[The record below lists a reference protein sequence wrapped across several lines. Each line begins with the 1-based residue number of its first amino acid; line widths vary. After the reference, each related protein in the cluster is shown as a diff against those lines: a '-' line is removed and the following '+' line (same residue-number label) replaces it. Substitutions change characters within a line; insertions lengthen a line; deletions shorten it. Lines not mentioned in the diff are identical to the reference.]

1 MAVATPRA
9 RRVRR
14 ARPFRHVTFTLGL
27 AITLALVAT
36 AAVSLVYTPRDP
48 LEMSIAGRL
57 AGPDRRRTRSAPIS
71 SAATCSRAS

>member
-27 AITLALVAT
+27 AITPTMIELT
-36 AAVSLVYTPRDP
+36 APVMMRES
-48 LEMSIAGRL
+48 
-57 AGPDRRRTRSAPIS
+57 RSRPN
-71 SAATCSRAS
+71 